1 MASTL
6 WHDGATVWRD
16 SRLGEDG
23 LRLTVMV
30 LRLSE
35 DGLRVSLTDGYW
47 FCVSLRMVSRLT
59 ENGLRL
65 TENGLRLTENG
76 LRHTVMDFRLTVMT
90 LGWSVSLGWYL
101 RPSSGQMHHPTRED
115 VSMG

>member
-1 MASTL
+1 
-6 WHDGATVWRD
+6 
-16 SRLGEDG
+16 
-23 LRLTVMV
+23 
-30 LRLSE
+30 
-35 DGLRVSLTDGYW
+35 
-47 FCVSLRMVSRLT
+47 MVS
-59 ENGLRL
+59 RL